1 MPENKPYIEDTIVA
15 SASAAGIGGVNI
27 IRISGPKVEEIMKN
41 ILRETPKPRLAT
53 HRKFFNNKSE
63 VLDMGIAIYFPC
75 PFSFTGES
83 VLELHAHGGTYIG
96 SAIIDEIIDLGAR
109 QAEAGEFT
117 KRAFL
122 NGKLDL
128 IQAEAV
134 ADLVS
139 SGSKKSA
146 QAAMR
151 SLSGVFSN
159 LIEVLSK
166 KLIKLR
172 LHVEAAIDF
181 PEEEIDFLTDD
192 DLLREIKNCESSFKS
207 VMDGAATG
215 QILNDGIQVAIIGLP
230 NAGKSSLL
238 NLISG
243 QDTAIVNHA
252 AGTTRDIIKANIEI
266 DGLCVEFF
274 DTAGFRENP
283 EEIEAEGIRRT
294 NALLKTVDLAIW
306 VHDYS
311 EKNKIDTKFI
321 PIGLKHILALNKIDL
336 LSQAPDKIIYNNSVY
351 FSAHTGEGLENLFKA
366 IKKCVAY
373 EAIGD
378 GAFTARTRHIEALKR
393 AYNHFK
399 TGQKALQEQK
409 AGEIFAE
416 EIKLSHKALGEI
428 TGHLSDDE
436 LLGKIFSE
444 FCIGK

>member
-1 MPENKPYIEDTIVA
+1 MSESKSYIEDTIVA

-27 IRISGPKVEEIMKN
+27 IRVSGPKVEDIIKN
-41 ILRETPKPRLAT
+41 VLREMPRPRLAT
-53 HRKFFNNKSE
+53 HSRFFNKKNE
-63 VLDMGIAIYFPC
+63 ILDMGIAIYFPC
-75 PFSFTGES
+75 PSSFTGES
-83 VLELHAHGGTYIG
+83 VLELHAHGGMFVG
-96 SAIIDEIIDLGAR
+96 KAIIDEIINLGAR

-128 IQAEAV
+128 VQAEAI

-151 SLSGVFSN
+151 SLSGTFSN
-159 LIEVLSK
+159 LIEALSK
-166 KLIKLR
+166 QLIRLR

-192 DLLREIKNCESSFKS
+192 DLLHEIKVCESSFKS
-207 VMDGAATG
+207 VIVGASTG

-238 NLISG
+238 NLLSG
-243 QDTAIVNHA
+243 QDTAIVA
-252 AGTTRDIIKANIEI
+252 DVAGTTRDIIKTSIDI

-274 DTAGFRENP
+274 DTAGFHDNP
-283 EEIEAEGIRRT
+283 GEIEAEGIRRT
-294 NALLKTVDLAIW
+294 NELLKVVDLAIW

-311 EKNKIDTKFI
+311 EENKINKQFI
-321 PIGLKHILALNKIDL
+321 PSSLKHILALNKIDL
-336 LSQAPDKIIYNNSVY
+336 LSQMPDKIKDDNSVY
-351 FSAHTGEGLENLFKA
+351 FSARTGAGLDDLFKA
-366 IKKCVAY
+366 ITKCVAY
-373 EAIGD
+373 ETDGD
-378 GAFTARTRHIEALKR
+378 GAFTARIRHIEALKSSF
-393 AYNHFK
+393 NHFK
-399 TGQKALQEQK
+399 AGQKALQEKK

-428 TGHLSDDE
+428 TGQLSDDE

>member
-192 DLLREIKNCESSFKS
+192 DLLREIKNCESYFKS

>member
-351 FSAHTGEGLENLFKA
+351 FSANTGEGLENLFKA

-373 EAIGD
+373 ESIGD

>member
-1 MPENKPYIEDTIVA
+1 MPENKSYIEDTIVA
-15 SASAAGIGGVNI
+15 SASVAGVGGVNI
-27 IRISGPKVEEIMKN
+27 IRISGPKVEEIINN
-41 ILRETPKPRLAT
+41 ILREMPHPRLAT
-53 HRKFFNNKSE
+53 HTKFFNKKNE
-63 VLDMGIAIYFPC
+63 PLDMGIAIYFPC

-83 VLELHAHGGTYIG
+83 VLELHAHGGMFIG
-96 SAIIDEIIDLGAR
+96 KAIIDEIIALGAR

-128 IQAEAV
+128 LQAEAV

-159 LIEVLSK
+159 LIEALSK
-166 KLIKLR
+166 QLIKLR

-192 DLLREIKNCESSFKS
+192 VLLTEIQACESSFKS
-207 VMDGAATG
+207 VIRGAKIG

-238 NLISG
+238 NLLSG
-243 QDTAIVNHA
+243 QDTAIVTDV
-252 AGTTRDIIKANIEI
+252 AGTTRDIIKTSINI
-266 DGLCVEFF
+266 DGLCAEFF
-274 DTAGFRENP
+274 DTAGFRDNP
-283 EEIEAEGIRRT
+283 KTIEAEGIRRT
-294 NALLKTVDLAIW
+294 NELLKVVDLAIW

-311 EKNKIDTKFI
+311 EKNEINKQFI
-321 PIGLKHILALNKIDL
+321 PANLKHILALNKIDL
-336 LSQAPDKIIYNNSVY
+336 LSQMPDKMKYNNSVY
-351 FSAHTGEGLENLFKA
+351 FSARTGAGLDDLFKA

-373 EAIGD
+373 ETVGD
-378 GAFTARTRHIEALKR
+378 GAFTARTRHIEALKS
-393 AYNHFK
+393 AFDHFK
-399 TGQKALQEQK
+399 VGQKALHEKK

-428 TGHLSDDE
+428 TGQLSDDE
-436 LLGKIFSE
+436 LLGKIFSK

>member
-27 IRISGPKVEEIMKN
+27 IRISGPKVEAIMKN